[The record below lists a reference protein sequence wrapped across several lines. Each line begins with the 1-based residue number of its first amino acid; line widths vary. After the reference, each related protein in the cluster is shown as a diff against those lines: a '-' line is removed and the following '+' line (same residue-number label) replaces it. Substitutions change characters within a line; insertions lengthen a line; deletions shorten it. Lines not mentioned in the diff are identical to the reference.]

1 MRWSVVCPHYR
12 WSAAALLV
20 LLAVAGC
27 SAPGKAVC
35 GNESPNRVTTLP
47 GGPEDIVHLA
57 LSLDRTRLY
66 VREVCRGAC
75 GTESS
80 RIGFIDVGP
89 AERPQQTQHAWK
101 PSDGGRFEPLGM
113 SLSDDGSPDGPAL
126 YVIDAVDPPRIWK
139 LKLKAG
145 SDAPSASPHIAQT
158 PELKHA
164 NDLQTVGDGL
174 YVTRFDSL
182 GFLPGRK
189 KSWNGIVYVAPAVK
203 PRVFARGLTGAN
215 GIDRHRWPP
224 PRCVRLLGTATARV
238 F

>member
-1 MRWSVVCPHYR
+1 M
-12 WSAAALLV
+12 
-20 LLAVAGC
+20 
-27 SAPGKAVC
+27 
-35 GNESPNRVTTLP
+35 
-47 GGPEDIVHLA
+47 HLA

-80 RIGFIDVGP
+80 RIGFSTSGRLNDHNRRNTRGS
-89 AERPQQTQHAWK
+89 

-113 SLSDDGSPDGPAL
+113 SLSDNGSPDGPAL

-174 YVTRFDSL
+174 YVTRFDPL
-182 GFLPGRK
+182 GFPDAKNR
-189 KSWNGIVYVAPAVK
+189 
-203 PRVFARGLTGAN
+203 
-215 GIDRHRWPP
+215 
-224 PRCVRLLGTATARV
+224 GTASSTWFRLWNPGYLLAA
-238 F
+238 